1 MTKHQVVSREEW
13 IAARQDLR
21 ELEREHARSGNALR
35 QQRLEL
41 PWTRVEREYLFDTA
55 GGRQTL
61 AELFDGRGQ
70 LIVQHFMLGPGWNE
84 GCSGCSFLADH
95 MPGALV
101 HLENHDVSFVA
112 VSRAPLDEIQR
123 FQRRMG
129 WPFRWVSSYGSS
141 FNTDFHVSFTEPD
154 IAAGKSFSYN
164 YAPISPESDL
174 ELPGLSSFFKDKD
187 GTIYHT
193 YSTYAR
199 GGDQLLN
206 AYNYLDLTPK
216 GRNEVEIMDWMK
228 LHDQYEVAEPA
239 LP

>member
-13 IAARQDLR
+13 IAARKDLR
-21 ELEREHARSGNALR
+21 ELEREHARNGAALR
-35 QQRLEL
+35 QQRQEL
-41 PWTRVEREYLFDTA
+41 PWTRVEREYLFDTP

-61 AELFDGRGQ
+61 AELFDGRNQ
-70 LIVQHFMLGPGWNE
+70 LIVQHFMLGPGWDE

-95 MPGALV
+95 MPGALA

-154 IAAGKSFSYN
+154 IAAGKAFFYN

-174 ELPGLSSFFKDKD
+174 ELPGLSSFFKDDD

-216 GRNEVEIMDWMK
+216 GRNEAEIMDWMK